1 MTKAMYEAIEEY
13 MRGCM
18 KDSAH
23 DAEHIYRVLYSALRI
38 AGKTKEPADYDILI
52 AACLLHDIG
61 RDEQNANSKL
71 CHAQVGGVKA
81 KAFLLKNNW
90 SEERAEHVNRCIS
103 THRFRGDN
111 IPESIE
117 AKILFDADKLDA
129 AGCIG
134 IARTLVY
141 QGQVGHPIYTTDEK
155 GICEGKN
162 KQDPESFYKEYN
174 FKLKNLYSKFY
185 TPAAKR
191 LAKKMEKSAAEFFSD
206 LSAQIN
212 DIYDQKVW
220 VDHFIT

>member
-1 MTKAMYEAIEEY
+1 MYDAITGY
-13 MRGCM
+13 MRECM

-38 AGKTKEPADYDILI
+38 ASETKGPVDNDILI
-52 AACLLHDIG
+52 AACLLHDIA
-61 RDEQNANSKL
+61 RDEQFANPKV
-71 CHAQVGGVKA
+71 CHAQAGGIKA

-90 SEERAEHVNRCIS
+90 IEERAEHVNRCIS

-141 QGQVGHPIYTTDEK
+141 QGQVSHPIYSTDAD
-155 GICEGKN
+155 GICDGKN
-162 KQDPESFYKEYN
+162 KEDPESFYKEYN
-174 FKLKNLYSKFY
+174 FKLKNVYSRFY

-191 LAKKMEKSAAEFFSD
+191 LAKKMKKAAEEFFSD
-206 LSAQIN
+206 LSAQMN
-212 DIYDQKVW
+212 GIYVQKARLER
-220 VDHFIT
+220 FIT